1 MTPAGLEPAASG
13 LGIPRSIHLSYGADD
28 HVFPLDIIDSLGA
41 HSYVSELHH
50 CSCEGR
56 AAQWLITRKTS
67 VVLFTRV

>member
-28 HVFPLDIIDSLGA
+28 HVFSLDIIDSLGA
-41 HSYVSELHH
+41 QSYVFEFHH

-56 AAQWLITRKTS
+56 AAQWLITRKMS
-67 VVLFTRV
+67 IALVARV